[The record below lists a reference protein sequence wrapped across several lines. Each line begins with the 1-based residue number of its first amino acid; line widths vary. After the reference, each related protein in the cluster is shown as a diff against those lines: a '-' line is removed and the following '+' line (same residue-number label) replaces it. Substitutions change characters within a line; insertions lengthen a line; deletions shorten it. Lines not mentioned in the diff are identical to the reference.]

1 MKPFSFT
8 NGMKNL
14 MASRAAA
21 NAIAFILKFP
31 SYNLKSEKNIY
42 LRIMGRTSKLIE
54 KIITGKSDSN
64 IKFNELCGLLLK
76 LGFKVRIKGSH
87 HIYFKEGLNEII
99 NIQEINGHAK
109 PYQVKQI
116 REIII
121 NNNLEIYGDDES

>member
-1 MKPFSFT
+1 
-8 NGMKNL
+8 
-14 MASRAAA
+14 
-21 NAIAFILKFP
+21 
-31 SYNLKSEKNIY
+31 
-42 LRIMGRTSKLIE
+42 MGRTSKLIE